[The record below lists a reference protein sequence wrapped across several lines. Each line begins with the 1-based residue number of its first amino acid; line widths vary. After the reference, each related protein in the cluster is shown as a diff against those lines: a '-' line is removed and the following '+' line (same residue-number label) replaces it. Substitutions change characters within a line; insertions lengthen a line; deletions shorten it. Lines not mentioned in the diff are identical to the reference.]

1 MRNVLKIFLIIFLPS
16 MSVNAQDLKNHKWN
30 DRLVLVIAE
39 NKDDKIFQKQLAELQ
54 KDPKGLSERKLVI
67 YQILPDKFSKGLEA
81 ESWKNTAKLYKKY
94 KTNNSDFQVLLIGL
108 DGGIKLDQN
117 KTLSLQEL
125 FSTIDSMPMRQNE
138 MRQNQ

>member
-1 MRNVLKIFLIIFLPS
+1 

-39 NKDDKIFQKQLAELQ
+39 NKDDQIFQKQLAELQ

-81 ESWKNTAKLYKKY
+81 EAWKNTAKLYKKY

-117 KTLSLQEL
+117 KILSLQEL

-138 MRQNQ
+138 MHQNK